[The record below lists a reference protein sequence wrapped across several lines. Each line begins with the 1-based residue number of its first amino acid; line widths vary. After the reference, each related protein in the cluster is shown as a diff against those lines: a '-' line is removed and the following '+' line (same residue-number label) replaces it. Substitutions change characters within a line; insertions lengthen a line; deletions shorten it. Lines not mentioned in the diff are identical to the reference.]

1 MSKYK
6 KIFVLFFFYVF
17 FLTNSFAAQNVAY
30 IDMDFVIKNSNLG
43 KSVLKKIKNL
53 DESNIKE
60 LKSYDIEIKKLKSD
74 FKAKENL
81 LSEEVLNNEI
91 EKLNDKISS
100 FIVKKDNMIKELG
113 EYKKNELNEFYKKI
127 NPILE
132 IYMSEN
138 NLDIILDIK
147 TVVIGKSNF
156 NASEGLVE
164 AINKKFIISN

>member
-1 MSKYK
+1 MKKYK
-6 KIFVLFFFYVF
+6 KIFVLFFFYLF

-74 FKAKENL
+74 FKDKENL

-156 NASEGLVE
+156 NASEGLVGL
-164 AINKKFIISN
+164 

>member
-1 MSKYK
+1 
-6 KIFVLFFFYVF
+6 
-17 FLTNSFAAQNVAY
+17 
-30 IDMDFVIKNSNLG
+30 
-43 KSVLKKIKNL
+43 
-53 DESNIKE
+53 
-60 LKSYDIEIKKLKSD
+60 
-74 FKAKENL
+74 
-81 LSEEVLNNEI
+81 
-91 EKLNDKISS
+91 
-100 FIVKKDNMIKELG
+100 MIKELG

-164 AINKKFIISN
+164 AINKKFIFSN